1 MRFRGNRIA
10 AALIVLAAAFAG
22 AAIAAAKGPVGLD
35 TTYGEG
41 GVTHVS
47 VPEPVGSGAGGPYA
61 DAYTFAAADDGSA
74 YMLGNLRSCGSHC
87 RDGRFLVRVDSDGQP
102 DAGFAG
108 DGRLELPP
116 GFDYTVLVD
125 PTGRAVIADLQPD
138 RHTVVI
144 RRFKVDGSLDR
155 GFGKAGAVKV
165 SCRRCGERFIGLRL
179 LRSPGGRIL
188 LVVNVPESHRQSR
201 VHLFRFRSNGALDTS
216 FGGAGSSTFA
226 SRPSLPRAVSVAA
239 DGSVL
244 IAGAGCCDANHIYVE
259 RVDADG
265 TLDRPFDRTV
275 AHSVRQLSR
284 PGESLTVGAIVPQ
297 PGGGLVVL
305 GGSKG
310 RHGYYLRLDRDG
322 GLATGFGK
330 RGLVRLP
337 HAVLSAVPGLGGAI
351 FAVGQAKP
359 YGYIAFRVLSDGRLD
374 PAYGGAAGLR
384 VPLAGSPAR
393 AIGAGPGRVLVS
405 DKGNAFCREACRS
418 HPAIARFLE

>member
-1 MRFRGNRIA
+1 MRFRGERIG
-10 AALIVLAAAFAG
+10 AALLVLLVALAG
-22 AAIAAAKGPVGLD
+22 VAVANAKGRAGLD
-35 TTYGEG
+35 TSYGEG
-41 GVTHVS
+41 GVASVS
-47 VPEPVGSGAGGPYA
+47 VPEPAGPGAEGPYA
-61 DAYTFAAADDGSA
+61 DAYAFAAADDGSA

-87 RDGRFLVRVDSDGQP
+87 RDGRFLVRVDSDGRP
-102 DAGFAG
+102 DASFAG

-125 PTGRAVIADLQPD
+125 PAGRAVIADLQAD

-165 SCRRCGERFIGLRL
+165 SCPRCGERFIGLRL
-179 LRSPGGRIL
+179 LRSPGGRVL
-188 LVVNVPESHRQSR
+188 LDVNAPESHRQSQVR
-201 VHLFRFRSNGALDTS
+201 LFRFRSNGAPDTS
-216 FGGAGSSTFA
+216 FGRAGSATFA
-226 SRPSLPRAVSVAA
+226 ARPSLPRAVSVAA

-259 RVDADG
+259 RVGADG
-265 TLDRPFDRTV
+265 TLDRRFDRTV
-275 AHSVRQLSR
+275 AHSVGRLSR
-284 PGESLTVGAIVPQ
+284 PGESLTVGAIVPW
-297 PGGGLVVL
+297 PGGGLVAL

-310 RHGYYLRLDRDG
+310 NHGYYLRLNRDG
-322 GLATGFGK
+322 GLAIGFGK

-337 HAVLSAVPGLGGAI
+337 HAVLSAVPGLGGAV
-351 FAVGQAKP
+351 FAVGQAKS

-418 HPAIARFLE
+418 HPAISRFLE